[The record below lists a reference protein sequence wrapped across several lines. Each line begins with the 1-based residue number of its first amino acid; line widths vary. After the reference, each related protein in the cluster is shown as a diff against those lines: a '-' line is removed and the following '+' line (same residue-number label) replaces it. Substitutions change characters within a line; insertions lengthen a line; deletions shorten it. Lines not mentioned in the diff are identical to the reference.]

1 MEVQMSETMTKKAA
15 RSVLKKVDGVCVV
28 YSDGSIRLDKV
39 RLSYPWV
46 GKAQKN
52 VNERT
57 GEETSS
63 YSVSAMLPK
72 ETHRAAM
79 EACVDAVKGLE
90 KQMTAKGKG
99 KGGKAFK
106 YQTLKKFIK
115 NGDAKDE
122 DGESLFPN
130 NPEYAGH
137 WIVNARS
144 PNQPQI
150 RGAQRDVETGK
161 PVRLTA
167 EQAQK
172 MIYGGCFATVLIRP
186 WPQDNAYG
194 IRANSELLAVQW
206 QGKGTPFGNAHR
218 LDEDDIDDSLDIDD
232 SDTLSDDGGFGSDD
246 EL

>member
-1 MEVQMSETMTKKAA
+1 MSETMTKKAT
-15 RSVLKKVDGVCVV
+15 RKVVKKVDGVCVV
-28 YSDGSIRLDKV
+28 YNDGSIRLDKV

-46 GKAQKN
+46 GKPQKS

-57 GEETSS
+57 GEETQS
-63 YSVSAMLPK
+63 YGASALLPK
-72 ETHRAAM
+72 ATHRAAM
-79 EACVDAVKGLE
+79 EACVELIKSLE

-99 KGGKAFK
+99 KGGKPFK
-106 YQTLKKFIK
+106 YPTAKKFIK

-150 RGAQRDVETGK
+150 RGKVRDAETGK
-161 PVRLTA
+161 PMRLSSA
-167 EQAQK
+167 QAQK

-186 WPQDNAYG
+186 WPQDNQYG
-194 IRANSELLAVQW
+194 IRANAELLAVQW
-206 QGKGTPFGNAHR
+206 QGKGEAFGNAHQ

-232 SDTLSDDGGFGSDD
+232 GDDDLSDDGGFGSDD
-246 EL
+246 DL

>member
-1 MEVQMSETMTKKAA
+1 MSETMTKKAT
-15 RSVLKKVDGVCVV
+15 RKITKKVDGVCVI

-52 VNERT
+52 VNEKT
-57 GEETSS
+57 GEETAS

-72 ETHRAAM
+72 TTHRAAFD
-79 EACVDAVKGLE
+79 ACVEAIKGLE
-90 KQMTAKGKG
+90 KQMTAKWKG
-99 KGGKAFK
+99 KGGTPFK
-106 YQTLKKFIK
+106 YQTAKKFIK

-122 DGESLFPN
+122 DGESLYPN
-130 NPEYAGH
+130 NPEYLGH

-150 RGAQRDVETGK
+150 RGKQRDVETGK
-161 PVRLTA
+161 PMRLTP

-172 MIYGGCFATVLIRP
+172 MIYGGCYATVLIRP
-186 WPQDNAYG
+186 WPQDNQYG

-206 QGKGTPFGNAHR
+206 QAKGTPFGNANR
-218 LDEDDIDDSLDIDD
+218 LDEDDIDDSLDTDTDD
-232 SDTLSDDGGFGSDD
+232 DDLSDDGGFGSDD
-246 EL
+246 DL

>member
-1 MEVQMSETMTKKAA
+1 MTKPTTRK
-15 RSVLKKVDGVCVV
+15 VVKKVDGVCVV

-46 GKAQKN
+46 GKPQKN

-57 GEETSS
+57 GEETLS
-63 YSVSAMLPK
+63 YSLSAMLPK

-79 EACVDAVKGLE
+79 EACSEAVKALE

-99 KGGKAFK
+99 KAGAPFK
-106 YQTLKKFIK
+106 YQNTKKFIK

-122 DGESLFPN
+122 DGEPLFPN

-150 RGAQRDVETGK
+150 RSAQRDVETGK
-161 PVRLTA
+161 PARLTA

-172 MIYGGCFATVLIRP
+172 LIYGGCYATVLIRP

-206 QGKGTPFGNAHR
+206 QSKGTPFGNANR
-218 LDEDDIDDSLDIDD
+218 LDEDDIDDSLDTEDVNEA
-232 SDTLSDDGGFGSDD
+232 DDGGFGSDD

>member
-1 MEVQMSETMTKKAA
+1 VSETIAKKT
-15 RSVLKKVDGVCVV
+15 RKVVKKVDNVCVV

-46 GKAQKN
+46 GKPQKN
-52 VNERT
+52 VNDRT
-57 GEETSS
+57 GEETLS
-63 YSVSAMLPK
+63 YSLSAMLPK
-72 ETHRAAM
+72 TTHRAAM
-79 EACVDAVKGLE
+79 EACSEAVKGLE

-99 KGGKAFK
+99 KAGAPFK
-106 YQTLKKFIK
+106 YQTTKKFIK

-122 DGESLFPN
+122 DGEPLFPN

-161 PVRLTA
+161 PQRLTS

-172 MIYGGCFATVLIRP
+172 LIYGGCYATVLIRP

-194 IRANSELLAVQW
+194 IRANSELLAVQY
-206 QGKGTPFGNAHR
+206 QDKGVPFGNANR
-218 LDEDDIDDSLDIDD
+218 LDEDDIDDSLD
-232 SDTLSDDGGFGSDD
+232 TEVADDGGFGDD
-246 EL
+246 DF